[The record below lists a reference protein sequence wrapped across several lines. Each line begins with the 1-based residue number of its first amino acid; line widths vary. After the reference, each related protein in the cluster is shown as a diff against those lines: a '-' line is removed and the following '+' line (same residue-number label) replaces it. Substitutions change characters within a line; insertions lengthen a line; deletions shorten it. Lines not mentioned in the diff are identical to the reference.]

1 MIDWLITLA
10 CSVSGVCDHQACRRI
25 EHEQVSHVVCSYRME
40 DVSVSLRSMRADGTP
55 YRTLR
60 AAMEDA
66 GPSLMAMNGGMYH
79 EDLGP
84 VGLYIENGTE
94 QKAISTRG
102 GWGNFHLLPNGVF
115 WGRGGRY
122 YVTETS
128 AYRKRQP
135 KPDFATQSGPMLV
148 IDGKLHP
155 RFLEESNS
163 RKIRNGVGV
172 SAEGEW
178 LHFGISEGFVTFHEF
193 GRLFRDQLD
202 CHNALF
208 LDGSISAIRT
218 QKYRQGGWRDLGPII
233 VVTSRKKD

>member
-1 MIDWLITLA
+1 
-10 CSVSGVCDHQACRRI
+10 
-25 EHEQVSHVVCSYRME
+25 
-40 DVSVSLRSMRADGTP
+40 
-55 YRTLR
+55 
-60 AAMEDA
+60 
-66 GPSLMAMNGGMYH
+66 
-79 EDLGP
+79 
-84 VGLYIENGTE
+84 
-94 QKAISTRG
+94 
-102 GWGNFHLLPNGVF
+102 
-115 WGRGGRY
+115 
-122 YVTETS
+122 
-128 AYRKRQP
+128 
-135 KPDFATQSGPMLV
+135 MLV

-172 SAEGEW
+172 SADGEW